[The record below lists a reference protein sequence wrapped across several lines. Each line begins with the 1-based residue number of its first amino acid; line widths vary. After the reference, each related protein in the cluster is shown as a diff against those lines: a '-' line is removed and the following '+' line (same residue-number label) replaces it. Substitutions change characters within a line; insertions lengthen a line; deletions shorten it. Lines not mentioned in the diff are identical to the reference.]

1 MKNKT
6 KKNRDEN
13 KRIRLNNKLLYVIKN
28 LLASVAMLLLFAF
41 IISKQPGYKW
51 VYNDLLKS
59 NMKVIKEN
67 PHLSFDD
74 KMTIKLGS
82 TYKFLLFLKEQ
93 TPENATILY
102 PTSET
107 FYKEGSPFKHEIAN
121 KLFSTRF
128 LYPRKIVLEEELQKS
143 KYVDSIT
150 HVAIVNGELPKFI
163 NNSVKVTEQFGL
175 LPIKR

>member
-6 KKNRDEN
+6 KKNKGNN
-13 KRIRLNNKLLYVIKN
+13 KKIRLNNKLLYVIKN
-28 LLASVAMLLLFAF
+28 LLASVAMLLLLIF

-59 NMKVIKEN
+59 NMKAIKEN

-74 KMTIKLGS
+74 KMTLKLGS
-82 TYKFLLFLKEQ
+82 TYQYLLFLKEQ
-93 TPENATILY
+93 TTEEATILY
-102 PTSET
+102 PSSKV

-128 LYPRKIVLEEELQKS
+128 LYPRKIVLEEELQES

-150 HVAIVNGELPKFI
+150 HVAIVNGELPKCI
-163 NNSVKVTEQFGL
+163 NYPVKVTEQFGI